1 MAEDTIEEKIDRLAS
16 ETVIKI
22 SNLVQSVPKEKT
34 PAAQKELMK
43 LRLTES
49 RKMSKYFNKVLEI
62 FQTAS
67 K

>member
-22 SNLVQSVPKEKT
+22 SNLAQSGNKEKT
-34 PAAQKELMK
+34 PEAQKELMK

-62 FQTAS
+62 FRTAS